1 MQSKSKLL
9 VSAALAGIIASAA
22 VPVFSADD
30 MMSGKKGMM
39 GDKGSMMADMEKCYG
54 VVKAG
59 KNDCKGASNSCKGQA
74 AKDGEGFV
82 MIPKDLCDKLVN
94 GNKG

>member
-1 MQSKSKLL
+1 MNTRSKLL
-9 VSAALAGIIASAA
+9 VGAALAGVIASAA
-22 VPVFSADD
+22 MSVQAAD
-30 MMSGKKGMM
+30 MKEKM
-39 GDKGSMMADMEKCYG
+39 GDKGGMMANMEKCYG

-59 KNDCKGASNSCKGQA
+59 KNDCKGASNSCAGMSQ
-74 AKDGEGFV
+74 KDGEGFV